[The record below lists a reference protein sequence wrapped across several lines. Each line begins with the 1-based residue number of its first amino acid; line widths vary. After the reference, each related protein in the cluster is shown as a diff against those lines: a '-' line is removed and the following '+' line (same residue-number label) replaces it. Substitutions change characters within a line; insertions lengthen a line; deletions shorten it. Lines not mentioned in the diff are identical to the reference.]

1 MATPIPT
8 FPPRAKSTRYPWSLW
23 LNGAIWQL
31 RQGIDFT
38 VTPKSF
44 QSAAFA
50 RAKAMGKKLQTTI
63 SGDTIT
69 IQMLPWTEK

>member
-1 MATPIPT
+1 MATPLPH
-8 FPPRAKSTRYPWSLW
+8 FPARTKSTRYPWSLW

-31 RQGIDFT
+31 RQGIDFK

-50 RAKAMGKKLQTTI
+50 RAKSLGKKLQTAI
-63 SGDTIT
+63 DGDTIT